1 MIENNYFLE
10 NQDLQENFQFIIDWK
25 EIING
30 FEDDFTDHKIFQK
43 NGDESLSMAPGSYD
57 EALEY
62 YKSILE
68 SGGEIAGRQIAS
80 IAKDMDVEGLK
91 YSSGKVT
98 FPEAMIKGIE
108 QVKNSG
114 ILPYSI
120 GRKHGGLGVPATI
133 QCMMLELFSRADGS
147 FAISLG
153 CLNLAE
159 TIERFGSKE
168 MIDEY
173 VPKMANGEIFGAM
186 ALTEPNYGSDL
197 PNLQTKAIKDE
208 NGIWKLTGTKRF
220 ITHGCGFANIP
231 AVILTLARTGTPT
244 SGARGLSFFLVK
256 SSDVFIAGIEKKMG
270 LHCSP
275 TCEVVYENTPG
286 ILIGEEGYGLVRYSM
301 AMMNGARLSI
311 AAQAMGIATAAYME
325 AKKYASERE
334 QFGKTIQNIPA
345 VRKMLSFMDRE
356 IAGMRAILLEASRSI
371 DLYHWK
377 SERMKEQKIE
387 ERVIKKDETIR
398 KWEKLANLF
407 TPLSKYYITEI
418 ANKIAYDALQIHGG
432 AGFTYDY
439 DISRIYRDVRITN
452 IYEGTTQLQV
462 VAAIGGIVSGM
473 SSKGHLRQY
482 FEEEFSKIGG
492 GSTLLNENKDS
503 LEKIV
508 ESYSSI
514 ENSSLRDEVAFEV
527 VQSTARVLIG
537 LLLEK
542 GVSKLN
548 NETKK
553 KREILSRDYNLESKA
568 ILLSNRIIIEDRQTQ
583 LTFV

>member
-1 MIENNYFLE
+1 MIETNYFSD
-10 NQDLQENFQFIIDWK
+10 NADLQENFQTIVDWK
-25 EIING
+25 EIIDG
-30 FEDDFTDHKIFQK
+30 FEGDFEDQKEYQK
-43 NGDESLSMAPGSYD
+43 NGKEELAMAPGSYED
-57 EALEY
+57 ALEY

-68 SGGEIAGRQIAS
+68 SGGEIAGKQIAPL
-80 IAKDMDVEGLK
+80 AKDMDVEGLK

-98 FPEAMIKGIE
+98 FPEAMVKGIN
-108 QVKNSG
+108 QVKDAG

-120 GRKHGGLGVPATI
+120 GRHHGGLGIPATV
-133 QCMMLELFSRADGS
+133 QTMMMEMFSRADGS
-147 FAISLG
+147 FAITLG

-159 TIERFGSKE
+159 TIERFGSPE
-168 MIDEY
+168 MVEEY
-173 VPKMANGEIFGAM
+173 VPKMARGELFGAM

-197 PNLQTKAIKDE
+197 PNLQTKAIKDA
-208 NGIWKLTGTKRF
+208 NGVWRLTGAKRF
-220 ITHGCGFANIP
+220 ITHGCGFEGIP

-275 TCEVVYENTPG
+275 TCEVVYENSPG

-345 VRKMLSFMDRE
+345 VRKMLSAMDRE

-377 SERMKEQKIE
+377 SERLKLKGADEKET
-387 ERVIKKDETIR
+387 RKDETIR

-407 TPLSKYYITEI
+407 TPLSKYYITEL
-418 ANKIAYDALQIHGG
+418 ANKIAYDGLQIHGG

-473 SSKGHLRQY
+473 SAKGHLRQY
-482 FEEEFSKIGG
+482 FEEEFSKI
-492 GSTLLNENKDS
+492 SASSLLIENKETF
-503 LEKIV
+503 EKIV
-508 ESYSSI
+508 EAYTSV

-527 VQSTARVLIG
+527 VESTARILIG
-537 LLLEK
+537 LLLERSASRLK
-542 GVSKLN
+542 G
-548 NETKK
+548 ETKDK
-553 KREILSRDYNLESKA
+553 KALLAREYNLESKA
-568 ILLSNRIIIEDRQTQ
+568 ILASNKIEIENRQGQ
-583 LTFV
+583 LTLA

>member
-43 NGDESLSMAPGSYD
+43 NGDESLSTAPGSYD

-345 VRKMLSFMDRE
+345 VRKMLSFMDGE

-548 NETKK
+548 GETKK
-553 KREILSRDYNLESKA
+553 KREILARDYNLESKA
-568 ILLSNRIIIEDRQTQ
+568 ILAERRN
-583 LTFV
+583 V

>member
-439 DISRIYRDVRITN
+439 DISRIY
-452 IYEGTTQLQV
+452 
-462 VAAIGGIVSGM
+462 
-473 SSKGHLRQY
+473 
-482 FEEEFSKIGG
+482 
-492 GSTLLNENKDS
+492 
-503 LEKIV
+503 
-508 ESYSSI
+508 
-514 ENSSLRDEVAFEV
+514 
-527 VQSTARVLIG
+527 
-537 LLLEK
+537 
-542 GVSKLN
+542 
-548 NETKK
+548 
-553 KREILSRDYNLESKA
+553 
-568 ILLSNRIIIEDRQTQ
+568 
-583 LTFV
+583 